1 MSKAAASILVVED
14 ETLLSW
20 IIDETLR
27 DKGYHVTLATTGAE
41 GLAAIEGQGHF
52 DLLVTNIKL
61 ADGPD
66 GWSLARHAR
75 EANPQIPVLFVSGDS
90 AYQHTDNGVPG
101 SRMLSK
107 PFLAED
113 LETAVAE
120 MLDNPLRAS
129 DRG

>member
-1 MSKAAASILVVED
+1 MRKAAARILVVED

-27 DKGYHVTLATTGAE
+27 DRDYDVTLATTGAA
-41 GLAAIEGQGHF
+41 GLAAIEGQQHF
-52 DLLVTNIKL
+52 DLLVTNINL
-61 ADGPD
+61 ADGPN
-66 GWSLARHAR
+66 GWSLARRAR
-75 EANPQIPVLFVSGDS
+75 EVDPQIPVIFVSGDS
-90 AYQHTDNGVPG
+90 AYQHADNGVPG

-113 LETAVAE
+113 LEKAVDE
-120 MLDNPLRAS
+120 MLDNPLRPS